1 MATTTQTNV
10 STTIKATST
19 APPTGRLFSKG
30 TDVTYGDFRDDLLRD
45 GYAVVKGAI
54 PQQRA
59 LAYVDNM
66 YDWLE
71 NL

>member
-1 MATTTQTNV
+1 MHATG
-10 STTIKATST
+10 T
-19 APPTGRLFSKG
+19 AAPSGRLFSKG

-54 PQQRA
+54 PQDRA
-59 LAYVDNM
+59 LGYVDNM
-66 YDWLE
+66 YKWLE

>member
-1 MATTTQTNV
+1 MAASTQT
-10 STTIKATST
+10 KATGAS
-19 APPTGRLFSKG
+19 APSGRLFSNG

-54 PQQRA
+54 PQEKA

-66 YDWLE
+66 YEWLE